1 MPGVLFLLVPDRNL
15 FIITILPKTLKMTRR
30 IGGMRRKTRY
40 KFRKEVR
47 AKGKISLSDYFQ
59 SFDTGD
65 KVHLGLESGVQK
77 GMYRPNFM
85 GKTGVVK
92 GKRGRCYEVQISDFG
107 KQKTLIV
114 HPVHLKRA

>member
-1 MPGVLFLLVPDRNL
+1 MPDRNL
-15 FIITILPKTLKMTRR
+15 FIIAILPKTLKMTRR

-40 KFRKEVR
+40 KFRKEAR

-59 SFDTGD
+59 SFNAGD

-77 GMYRPNFM
+77 GMYRPKFM
-85 GKTGVVK
+85 GKTGVVR
-92 GKRGRCYEVQISDFG
+92 GKRGRCYEVRINDFN
-107 KQKTLIV
+107 KEKILIV